1 MKWRRT
7 LLQAESAF
15 CYVKWL
21 ETLKESATV
30 WQWRII
36 LDYTDSGVPLKGIM
50 YKSEGK
56 YRIPVVYE
64 DKGIGI
70 AVGKNQTECVR
81 QYFSMI
87 ETHEILKQ
95 AELLNKIFGRN
106 VSQTPNQSV

>member
-64 DKGIGI
+64 DKEIGI

-81 QYFSMI
+81 QYFSII
-87 ETHEILKQ
+87 ETYEIQKHNDLIDQ
-95 AELLNKIFGRN
+95 IFDRKL
-106 VSQTPNQSV
+106 V

>member
-7 LLQAESAF
+7 LLEGESPFSCA
-15 CYVKWL
+15 KWL
-21 ETLKESATV
+21 ETLKEFATM

-36 LDYTDSGVPLKGIM
+36 TPYNNSALPCKNLM
-50 YKSEGK
+50 YKITGG
-56 YRIPVVYE
+56 YYYIRIVHDGE
-64 DKGIGI
+64 HIGH
-70 AVGKNQTECVR
+70 ATGKNQKECVR

-106 VSQTPNQSV
+106 